1 MPVILL
7 ARLAVD
13 VNQQRQGV
21 GEFLLL
27 DVLRRAIIISEQ
39 TGLYAVV
46 LDALNERTRKFY
58 LRYGFTELVDDP
70 FHLFIPIETILKL
83 GLTV

>member
-1 MPVILL
+1 ML

-13 VNQQRQGV
+13 VNQQGRGI

-27 DVLRRAIIISEQ
+27 DVLRRAVIISEQ

-46 LDALNERTRKFY
+46 LDALNERARKFY
-58 LRYGFTELVDDP
+58 LQYGFEELVDDP
-70 FHLFIPIETILKL
+70 LHLFLPIETILKL
-83 GLTV
+83 GLIESSG